1 MKRTIILEDLLFD
14 FTEEE
19 LEQFRRLWHKYNL
32 IYGTYDEIKRAIA
45 RDMYLA
51 GDNVSMLV
59 IDQQRKGLIN
69 SDKQYNI
76 NG

>member
-14 FTEEE
+14 FTEDE
-19 LEQFRRLWHKYNL
+19 LQQFRRLWRRYNL
-32 IYGTYDEIKRAIA
+32 MYSTYDEVKRAIA

-59 IDQQRKGLIN
+59 IDQQRKGLISN
-69 SDKQYNI
+69 DKQYNV

>member
-14 FTEEE
+14 FTDKE
-19 LEQFRRLWHKYNL
+19 LEQFRRLWHRYNL
-32 IYGTYDEIKRAIA
+32 MYSTYDEVKRAIA

-59 IDQQRKGLIN
+59 IDQQRKGLISN
-69 SDKQYNI
+69 VKQYNV

>member
-19 LEQFRRLWHKYNL
+19 LEQFRRLWRRYNL
-32 IYGTYDEIKRAIA
+32 MYSTYDEVKRAIA

-59 IDQQRKGLIN
+59 IDQQRKGLIDN
-69 SDKQYNI
+69 VKQYNV